1 MTPEQ
6 TLDVAVS
13 LVEQAFKL
21 AAHFGQI
28 AQLKAALRQ
37 RMATMFDEAEA
48 DVREKHRHG

>member
-1 MTPEQ
+1 VTPEQ
-6 TLDVAVS
+6 TLDMAIA

-37 RMATMFDEAEA
+37 RMAAMFDDAEA
-48 DVREKHRHG
+48 AIHEKHRS